1 MLSSM
6 RTAARLLLL
15 VLALAAAGCGKTERT
30 GSVGQE
36 LTAKGIRVTV
46 EKVDTAVP
54 VPERDITGLS
64 TPAPGFKLVGVRVQ
78 VCNDHGGATGQY
90 DFGVKA
96 TGGES
101 GRLKFPAMNYP
112 DPFES
117 RRGGC
122 GRGWIVFEIPRAGE
136 LQSVRYGFD
145 DTGSYRREQTR
156 VSARFT
162 WNVNR

>member
-1 MLSSM
+1 MLSEM
-6 RTAARLLLL
+6 RTRAPLIL
-15 VLALAAAGCGKTERT
+15 VVLTLAGCGKTEQT

-36 LTAKGIRVTV
+36 LTAKGLRVTL

-54 VPERDITGLS
+54 VPGRDITGLS
-64 TPAPGFKLVGVRVQ
+64 TPSPGFKLVGVRVQ
-78 VCNDHGGATGQY
+78 VCSNHGGATGPY
-90 DFGVKA
+90 DFGVK
-96 TGGES
+96 TTDGET

-112 DPFES
+112 DAFES

-122 GRGWIVFEIPRAGE
+122 GRGWVVFEIPRTATLGK
-136 LQSVRYGFD
+136 VTYGFD
-145 DTGSYRREQTR
+145 DTGSYRHEQNR